1 MNIKNWQEKGYIKLE
16 NEKAF
21 DQFKYQNNFIK
32 EKYDRIGLLVPKG
45 EKAVIKEKAVAA
57 GLSVN
62 EYIYKA
68 VKEKMEKEI

>member
-1 MNIKNWQEKGYIKLE
+1 ME

-62 EYIYKA
+62 EYIYIA
-68 VKEKMEKEI
+68 VK

>member
-1 MNIKNWQEKGYIKLE
+1 ME

-45 EKAVIKEKAVAA
+45 EKAVIKEKAVAV

>member
-1 MNIKNWQEKGYIKLE
+1 ME

-57 GLSVN
+57 RLSVN

>member
-1 MNIKNWQEKGYIKLE
+1 ME

-57 GLSVN
+57 GFSVT
-62 EYIYKA
+62 EYISKA
-68 VKEKMEKEI
+68 VKDKLEEEM

>member
-1 MNIKNWQEKGYIKLE
+1 ME

-62 EYIYKA
+62 EYIYSSKR
-68 VKEKMEKEI
+68 KNGKRDLKIKTFTGIL